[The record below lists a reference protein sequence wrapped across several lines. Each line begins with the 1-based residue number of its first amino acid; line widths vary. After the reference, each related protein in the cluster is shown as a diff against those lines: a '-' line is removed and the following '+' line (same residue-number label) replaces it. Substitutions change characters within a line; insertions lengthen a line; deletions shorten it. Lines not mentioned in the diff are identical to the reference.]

1 MRDRGIKRERK
12 MHFIMLAII
21 MNHRSSVIK
30 ALVHKEGQCVCM
42 LCLYECVYVCICF
55 NFLSVKD
62 DSMRISK
69 ACFWIAY
76 TNKLER
82 EKDRNREN
90 ILYNDNK
97 KMKFQRKTLLT

>member
-12 MHFIMLAII
+12 THFTMLAII

-42 LCLYECVYVCICF
+42 LYLYECVYVCVCF
-55 NFLSVKD
+55 NFLSVKG

-76 TNKLER
+76 TNKPE
-82 EKDRNREN
+82 
-90 ILYNDNK
+90 
-97 KMKFQRKTLLT
+97 RKTETEKTVSIMTTRK